1 MKNII
6 TILLI
11 LIFPVISYVLISKNS
26 SQTVAVATNN
36 NLPTV
41 LVFSSSMCLDCQKL
55 KLVIDDVS
63 DNYSDK
69 INIVKVN
76 IDNSKKVNDYIKKY
90 GIQLVPTTVFLDENG
105 NKINKIEG
113 FIEKDEFIKNLE
125 GVING

>member
-1 MKNII
+1 
-6 TILLI
+6 
-11 LIFPVISYVLISKNS
+11 
-26 SQTVAVATNN
+26 
-36 NLPTV
+36 
-41 LVFSSSMCLDCQKL
+41 MCLDCQKL